1 MSTRTPYLIAALLAL
16 CTACAPVTTRW
27 DYDPEADFTHYK
39 TFNWMPADDQAD
51 RADQADKDWDHPF
64 VDKRIEQALIS
75 ALKSK
80 GFEKTVAQP
89 DLLVAYRFTVKQ
101 KTAVHVYD
109 PPYPYHPY
117 WGPQPTQVQHLS
129 EGTLIIDLVDPQ
141 TRQLVWRGWG
151 VGDFGAATR
160 PDLAPEY
167 LKTTVKAILKNYP
180 PY

>member
-1 MSTRTPYLIAALLAL
+1 MNTRAPYLIAALLAL

-27 DYDPEADFTHYK
+27 DYDPGADFTQYK
-39 TFNWMPADDQAD
+39 TFNWMPADDQAE
-51 RADQADKDWDHPF
+51 RADKDWDHPF

-80 GFEKTVAQP
+80 GFEKTSNQP

-109 PPYPYHPY
+109 PPYPY
-117 WGPQPTQVQHLS
+117 WGPQPTQVHYLR
-129 EGTLIIDLVDPQ
+129 EGTLIVDLVDPR
-141 TRQLVWRGWG
+141 TKQLVWRGWG
-151 VGDFGAATR
+151 VGDFEAATR

-167 LKTTVKAILKNYP
+167 LKTTVKEILKNYP